1 MMKVQTGFTDGG
13 MADVMYVHADSNVYL
28 SFEFAN
34 ESGLGV
40 EATFG
45 ANGDVDVDG
54 HIHGSASAV
63 GTDGEVIEVDVN
75 QSGGAGS
82 MTIDYFEATIN
93 HDMITNLGDIGI
105 TVDLGGSDGMAD
117 VFTGSSKS
125 DNDVLD
131 AREAHSLE
139 FDEGANGYIQV
150 TGESEVTGSKGV
162 IVNAELKDVDFIMV
176 RDASPADDVDFYQDM
191 SDLNGKQVISG
202 LGDGAT
208 DAYGVGYDVVTSAQV
223 DTFGSGSNMRVYYEG
238 KHSDFVDTDDI
249 VLGTEGVF
257 DMSASKSDRGSNW
270 EGEVLSQYGPGQDP
284 GFYIEVSGK
293 KLAVTFDEEKGANGE
308 WKVDSSALKVAEG
321 VDTITTP
328 SDPDQFASDVMARYG
343 LKPAASVQQSTSEQ
357 GTSGGGFPVVK
368 FSGSSGSGTIGH
380 NGEKW
385 VVDFT
390 FGSYTVSNYE
400 VNSIGEANTFI
411 EAGHNIPL
419 SSLTVTSTES
429 ASPVFN
435 GSSWP
440 SPADWGTYLSN
451 NSGASGGSGSTAA
464 SQGVNY
470 SFSEDIYLNAT
481 EEAITELLATG
492 TASDTSFNFGFYTKM
507 DLETDTGTVTVN
519 LKLQETVTS
528 NVQTWLDNEAQAGN
542 PIPVIAEAVTE
553 TSVNTYTGSE
563 LSTAGADVVNS
574 ASTSVTLYDASD
586 LANNGFNT
594 SGSGLFEPATTITL
608 DAVATKDEILNYFA
622 QDASGNHDGG
632 FSGNAANYVPLWGIY
647 FQPIDEGNLTN
658 GAYAQTVA
666 LNADGSLHSSVDP
679 DEFNFRFQTGINR
692 VRQSD
697 NDDFLAHHTDYDD
710 QLQNLLDNVTTDQS
724 LIDTTA
730 PITLRQQVL
739 MQDFVIDGS
748 NGSTFASATQF
759 LVNVEDDDS
768 LTVQAVGTN
777 NIISPIKVPISGV
790 STDLGN
796 LSGTTQT
803 IPGANSPLKSNSEYV
818 VTIDYLDGNMTAQEF
833 VAGVTTGPVLS
844 LETANISGLTANKQV
859 TQAAQAAVTQQ
870 DIDAYMADAPDP
882 SYSFELN
889 ASDIDVAVESFYN
902 VADDDGAGV
911 TSSSAA
917 GEFVKIDNSADI
929 ALGNGGDD
937 TYVVEAG
944 VDTGIFGGVALEYG
958 NIGVRGGLTGSIDAV
973 NINSVDSVDDLTFRR
988 GEFRNEEDDNTL
1000 FIGDKI
1006 GTGEETVLFDNYN
1019 EYLDFRRVEYLTVE
1033 DGANN
1038 NEIFEIVTDHNLSEW
1053 DNEIY
1058 VADNDGGSMTVELGG
1073 LDYVFG
1079 SAGADSVMIDLDDLN
1094 GGEDGT
1100 INLSGFGIGD
1110 TITLDDKGELSQ
1122 ADETALGTALNSAM
1136 AGNDT
1141 IILSTDADETKL
1153 SLAIDQ
1159 DDDGIVD
1166 ITNEYMFI
1174 S

>member
-1 MMKVQTGFTDGG
+1 
-13 MADVMYVHADSNVYL
+13 
-28 SFEFAN
+28 
-34 ESGLGV
+34 
-40 EATFG
+40 
-45 ANGDVDVDG
+45 
-54 HIHGSASAV
+54 
-63 GTDGEVIEVDVN
+63 
-75 QSGGAGS
+75 
-82 MTIDYFEATIN
+82 
-93 HDMITNLGDIGI
+93 
-105 TVDLGGSDGMAD
+105 
-117 VFTGSSKS
+117 
-125 DNDVLD
+125 
-131 AREAHSLE
+131 
-139 FDEGANGYIQV
+139 
-150 TGESEVTGSKGV
+150 
-162 IVNAELKDVDFIMV
+162 
-176 RDASPADDVDFYQDM
+176 
-191 SDLNGKQVISG
+191 
-202 LGDGAT
+202 
-208 DAYGVGYDVVTSAQV
+208 
-223 DTFGSGSNMRVYYEG
+223 
-238 KHSDFVDTDDI
+238 
-249 VLGTEGVF
+249 
-257 DMSASKSDRGSNW
+257 
-270 EGEVLSQYGPGQDP
+270 
-284 GFYIEVSGK
+284 
-293 KLAVTFDEEKGANGE
+293 
-308 WKVDSSALKVAEG
+308 
-321 VDTITTP
+321 
-328 SDPDQFASDVMARYG
+328 
-343 LKPAASVQQSTSEQ
+343 
-357 GTSGGGFPVVK
+357 
-368 FSGSSGSGTIGH
+368 
-380 NGEKW
+380 
-385 VVDFT
+385 
-390 FGSYTVSNYE
+390 
-400 VNSIGEANTFI
+400 
-411 EAGHNIPL
+411 
-419 SSLTVTSTES
+419 
-429 ASPVFN
+429 
-435 GSSWP
+435 
-440 SPADWGTYLSN
+440 
-451 NSGASGGSGSTAA
+451 
-464 SQGVNY
+464 
-470 SFSEDIYLNAT
+470 LNAT

-608 DAVATKDEILNYFA
+608 DAVATKDEILDYFA
-622 QDASGNHDGG
+622 QDASGNPDSG

-647 FQPIDEGNLTN
+647 FQPIDEGNMTN

-666 LNADGSLHSSVDP
+666 LNADGTLHSSVDP

-944 VDTGIFGGVALEYG
+944 VDTGIYGGVALEYG

-1000 FIGDKI
+1000 FIGDKS
-1006 GTGEETVLFDNYN
+1006 GNGQETVLFDNYN

-1038 NEIFEIVTDHNLSEW
+1038 NEIFEIVTNNNLSEW

-1058 VADNDGGSMTVELGG
+1058 VADNDGGDMTVELGG

-1079 SAGADSVMIDLDDLN
+1079 SAGVDNVMIDLDDLI
-1094 GGEDGT
+1094 GDGKDGT
-1100 INLSGFGIGD
+1100 IKLSGFDAADTLTMSDNGKLGEADEATVENALNAGIKGGD
-1110 TITLDDKGELSQ
+1110 ATVSFSYSEGTLTLTVDSLDDDL
-1122 ADETALGTALNSAM
+1122 DM
-1136 AGNDT
+1136 
-1141 IILSTDADETKL
+1141 
-1153 SLAIDQ
+1153 
-1159 DDDGIVD
+1159 
-1166 ITNEYMFI
+1166 TNEQYYI